1 MNIKAGLYELLMKG
15 LDGQDHLKTV
25 YESQW
30 KEDIK
35 QKSRYKKIKKK
46 QSYNVY
52 NSNYLTV
59 S

>member
-1 MNIKAGLYELLMKG
+1 MNINAGLYELLMKG

-35 QKSRYKKIKKK
+35 QKSRYKRNKKK
-46 QSYNVY
+46 TKLQCI
-52 NSNYLTV
+52 
-59 S
+59 